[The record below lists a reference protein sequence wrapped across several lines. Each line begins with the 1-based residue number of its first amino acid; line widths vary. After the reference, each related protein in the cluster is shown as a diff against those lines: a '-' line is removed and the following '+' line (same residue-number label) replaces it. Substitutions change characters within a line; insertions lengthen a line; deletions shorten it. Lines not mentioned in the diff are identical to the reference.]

1 MGRVAASVEMT
12 VGGAGKPSPD
22 PSSRKGKL
30 PKLQVTGW
38 RPLCREHLVGGGLSG
53 TTWLGL
59 GQLFFSHTK
68 TIASGHWLG
77 TETGR
82 VNNFNAKSAALLIRV

>member
-1 MGRVAASVEMT
+1 MGGVGALVEMT
-12 VGGAGKPSPD
+12 VGGAGNPSPD
-22 PSSRKGKL
+22 PPSLKGKL

-38 RPLCREHLVGGGLSG
+38 RPLCAERLGGLSG
-53 TTWLGL
+53 TAWLGL
-59 GQLFFSHTK
+59 AQLFFSHTK

-82 VNNFNAKSAALLIRV
+82 VNHVNAKSAALFIRV